1 MKEIGEWCRVNHEES
16 DGFRIEREK
25 GTERNGLLN
34 EGGDGILCDKMGAD
48 GAESGRGDGVVHDI
62 TSDKSTVPGTAPISS
77 TTAARD
83 TGSALFDNMIISQ
96 LFDNDDLSSLEHI
109 EYSILKKQSP
119 TKVLAR
125 LRLFVSKLK
134 SMTEMIEIWLEN
146 IFVNHIVYN

>member
-25 GTERNGLLN
+25 GIERNGLLN

-48 GAESGRGDGVVHDI
+48 GAGSGGGDGVVHDI
-62 TSDKSTVPGTAPISS
+62 TSDKSTIPGTAPISS
-77 TTAARD
+77 TTTAKD

-125 LRLFVSKLK
+125 LRLFVSKLE

-146 IFVNHIVYN
+146 NFVNHIVYN